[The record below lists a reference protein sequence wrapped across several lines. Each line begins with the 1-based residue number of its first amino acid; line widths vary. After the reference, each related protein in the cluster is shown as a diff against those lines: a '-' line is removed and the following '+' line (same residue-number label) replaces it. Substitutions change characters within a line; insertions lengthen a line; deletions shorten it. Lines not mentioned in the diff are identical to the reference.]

1 MSKDELKYKEKIS
14 KKLGIADEP
23 INETDKYNNDILG
36 YIIDKYKEKFSS
48 TNIRDKMKEIDC
60 AMSIRLGNVN
70 TRIRTT
76 YNIIYEWERD
86 SGGDYNE
93 DNLREYISK
102 KIIDIRRIESEDEE
116 IVTIFPYIK
125 KDKNGNMISPVYVIY
140 IEIETIQK
148 IVINR
153 LNNNGSIGDL
163 DNIVEGLLIE
173 TLHAVGHVLYLSKTW
188 DGKPYSEYN
197 TNKEQL
203 DIIEK
208 HARDCMDDLKGT
220 EAIRY
225 RYSTF
230 ERERLADEKVGLTV
244 DDHIRAYHLLY
255 S

>member
-1 MSKDELKYKEKIS
+1 MSKDEVKDKEKIS

-36 YIIDKYKEKFSS
+36 YIIDKYNEKLSS
-48 TNIRDKMKEIDC
+48 TNIEDKMWEIDC
-60 AMSIRLGNVN
+60 VMSISIGNVN

-76 YNIIYEWERD
+76 YGFIYEWERD
-86 SGGDYNE
+86 SGGEYNE
-93 DNLREYISK
+93 DNLCEYISK
-102 KIIDIRRIESEDEE
+102 KIIDIRRIESKDKE

-125 KDKNGNMISPVYVIY
+125 KDENGNMIAPVYVIY

-148 IVINR
+148 IVIER
-153 LNNNGSIGDL
+153 LDNNGSIGDL

-173 TLHAVGHVLYLSKTW
+173 TLHAVGHASYLSKTW
-188 DGKPYSEYN
+188 DGKPYSEYI
-197 TNKEQL
+197 TNKKQL
-203 DIIEK
+203 DIIEE
-208 HARDCMDDLKGT
+208 HASDCMDDLKGT

>member
-1 MSKDELKYKEKIS
+1 M
-14 KKLGIADEP
+14 
-23 INETDKYNNDILG
+23 
-36 YIIDKYKEKFSS
+36 
-48 TNIRDKMKEIDC
+48 
-60 AMSIRLGNVN
+60 
-70 TRIRTT
+70 
-76 YNIIYEWERD
+76 
-86 SGGDYNE
+86 
-93 DNLREYISK
+93 
-102 KIIDIRRIESEDEE
+102 
-116 IVTIFPYIK
+116 
-125 KDKNGNMISPVYVIY
+125 YVIY

-148 IVINR
+148 IVIER
-153 LNNNGSIGDL
+153 LDNNGSIGDL

-173 TLHAVGHVLYLSKTW
+173 TLHAVGHALYLSKTW
-188 DGKPYSEYN
+188 NGKPYSEYS

-203 DIIEK
+203 DIIEE